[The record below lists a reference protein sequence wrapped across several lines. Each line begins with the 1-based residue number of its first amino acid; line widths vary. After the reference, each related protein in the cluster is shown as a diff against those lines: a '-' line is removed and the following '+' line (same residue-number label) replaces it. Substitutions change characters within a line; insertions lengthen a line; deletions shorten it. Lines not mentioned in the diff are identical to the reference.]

1 MSQLFGTGSSEDRS
15 SFRNRRSFEN
25 RLALSFR
32 GDAKEQKKR
41 RKKLQ
46 KKSGFFGGP
55 GVVRKTAQDKVSSP
69 SNVGS
74 NVFKSNL
81 GGTNR

>member
-1 MSQLFGTGSSEDRS
+1 MSQIFGGSTGSFED
-15 SFRNRRSFEN
+15 

-32 GDAKEQKKR
+32 GDAKEQKKIR
-41 RKKLQ
+41 EKFRKR
-46 KKSGFFGGP
+46 
-55 GVVRKTAQDKVSSP
+55 GVARFREAKAAAQKTAQDKLSSP
-69 SNVGS
+69 SSVGS